1 MYLSIDDIKQG
12 IYTEILNVLTREEKN
27 VTTAIQEAMA
37 EVRAYLSARYDMDE
51 EYAKTSGERNVMVLK
66 VVRDIAIY
74 NCYHLSNPVNMP
86 DSRVQNYHDT
96 IKLLKDFQSE
106 KTAIQGLSR
115 LQDSTGG
122 GSNYI
127 RFGGNKPRKNHY

>member
-12 IYTEILNVLTREEKN
+12 IYAEILNVLTREEEN
-27 VTTAIQEAMA
+27 VNTAIKEAMA
-37 EVRAYLSARYDMDE
+37 EVRAYLSARYDMIE
-51 EYAKTSGERNVMVLK
+51 EYSKTGNERNIMVLK

-74 NCYHLSNPVNMP
+74 NCYKLSNPVNMP
-86 DSRVQNYHDT
+86 ERRVQSYHDT
-96 IKLLKDFQSE
+96 IKLLKDFQGE
-106 KTAIQGLSR
+106 KAAIPGLSR